1 MFCDPDCVVPMI
13 VKFCVSVPLAVR
25 PAEIGVMVI
34 EVTTSAAVA
43 VVVAV
48 TEPEAAV
55 MVVVPAESPVST
67 PPVVM
72 DATVG
77 SELDQ
82 QTVLPVQLVPAL
94 SVPVLPSL

>member
-1 MFCDPDCVVPMI
+1 MM
-13 VKFCVSVPLAVR
+13 VKLAVSVPFAVT
-25 PAEIGVMVI
+25 PDVTGVIVM
-34 EVTTSAAVA
+34 EVTVSAAVA

-48 TEPEAAV
+48 MAPEAAV
-55 MVVVPAESPVST
+55 RVVVPAESPVNR
-67 PPVVM
+67 PPVEI

-82 QTVLPVQLVPAL
+82 QTVFPVQLVPAV

>member
-1 MFCDPDCVVPMI
+1 LI
-13 VKFCVSVPLAVR
+13 VKFCVEEPLAVR
-25 PAEIGVMVI
+25 PAVIGVIVM

-43 VVVAV
+43 EVVAV
-48 TEPEAAV
+48 IAPEAAV
-55 MVVVPAESPVST
+55 RVVVPAESPVSR
-67 PPVVM
+67 PPVEM

-82 QTVLPVQLVPAL
+82 QTVFPVQLVPGV